1 MSGSE
6 STPRQFGD
14 RFTAVADAA
23 RQIQTACRTATASV
37 FARDASVRR
46 IGKRLDLGTNLA
58 WKVFRLLQVEDASD
72 IISVIPGRRGQGMI
86 VESLRDMAEDRD
98 IDALHRAFEAY
109 ERTLADL
116 DIDSRE
122 LAIMAGGALNDA
134 ATSRQL
140 QEAAKRIHE
149 GYALLRGQRID
160 LALVGAIACPSSDDP
175 EMLDIVGYE
184 LFHGI
189 TRLRPG
195 GPIRLRN
202 AAWARDRDFSVRET
216 GDVTVVSEASTPD
229 LGPDEIKVVRAGDQ
243 SAVYADPHGDRTQPI
258 TVGFMQ
264 VFRKLSR
271 IHRDPDSRRPRRLG
285 YHANCSPIRQ
295 VMVEYLQPP
304 SLPKVVH
311 PSGTT
316 DFTFTQGAT
325 LESTIPYDRIPFA
338 LEPTAVATPTLPAA
352 FKSAQP
358 FHRRLVEAAAKEF
371 GLDPDALSGHRLVHE
386 HLPMS
391 ASITLSWDPPDDPA
405 AAAPTV

>member
-72 IISVIPGRRGQGMI
+72 IISVIPGRRGQMMI

-140 QEAAKRIHE
+140 EEASKRIFD

-160 LALVGAIACPSSDDP
+160 LALVGAIASPSPDDP

-202 AAWARDRDFSVRET
+202 AAWARDREWHVRAT
-216 GDVTVVSEASTPD
+216 GDVSVVAEASTPD
-229 LGPDEIKVVRAGDQ
+229 LGPEEIKVVRDRDQ
-243 SAVYADPHGDRTQPI
+243 SAVYADPSGDRTEPI
-258 TVGFMQ
+258 TVAFMQ
-264 VFRKLSR
+264 VFRKLSC
-271 IHRDPDSRRPRRLG
+271 IHRDTGSRRPRRLG

-295 VMVEYLQPP
+295 VMVEYLQP
-304 SLPKVVH
+304 STLPKVIH
-311 PSGTT
+311 ASGTT

-338 LEPTAVATPTLPAA
+338 VEPASISTPTLPALE
-352 FKSAQP
+352 SAQP
-358 FHRRLVEAAAKEF
+358 FHRRLVEAAAAEF

-405 AAAPTV
+405 AAAPTA